1 MEYTRVGHRLT
12 ARQQQIYA
20 YLVWANTEGQQP
32 GVSDIVRD
40 VKQTREVVVQA
51 LLALRRRGLVE
62 PDGHTYR
69 PVSRSG
75 G

>member
-32 GVSDIVRD
+32 GVNDIVRD

-62 PDGHTYR
+62 HDGHTYR